1 MKKILFVLAIA
12 LVANIGYSQKS
23 KKAAAKSSSAGK
35 TVLAKSGTMTAELF
49 KSKTDYRLYVLINNK
64 EKDTLALK
72 SFPAATAKENLP
84 VNFTITP
91 FTSIGTALYNIS
103 WTEKS
108 YTEIPDKKEDRTT
121 TVTEIWNATTKTQLH
136 SNVQA
141 ATKIT
146 EILWLDKGKN
156 ASQTSEKMRNEGF
169 VLTLNPEGDII
180 LKNKTQEN
188 KLVYNATDNKYDPVK
203 TAPAATPA
211 SKPAAAKKRR

>member
-1 MKKILFVLAIA
+1 MKKILLLLGVV

-23 KKAAAKSSSAGK
+23 KKSTAKASTAGK

-49 KSKTDYRLYVLINNK
+49 KTKTDYKLYVLANNK
-64 EKDTLALK
+64 EKDTFSLK
-72 SFPAATAKENLP
+72 TFPAATTKENLP

-91 FTSIGTALYNIS
+91 FTSKGTALYNIS
-103 WTEKS
+103 WTEKN
-108 YTEIPDKKEDRTT
+108 YTEIPDKKEDRNT
-121 TVTEIWNATTKTQLH
+121 TVTEIWNTATKTQLH

-188 KLVYNATDNKYDPVK
+188 KLVYNATDNKYDAVK
-203 TAPAATPA
+203 STTVATPA
-211 SKPAAAKKRR
+211 AKPAAAKKRR